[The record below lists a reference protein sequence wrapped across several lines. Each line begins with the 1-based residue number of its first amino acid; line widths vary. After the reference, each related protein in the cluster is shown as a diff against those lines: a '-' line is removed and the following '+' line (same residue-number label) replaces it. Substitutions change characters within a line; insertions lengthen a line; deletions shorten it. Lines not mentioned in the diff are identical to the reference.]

1 MGQEFKINDCG
12 EIIREGEAKTKKTNW
27 WSIVSLLLFLLFA
40 YYRIAFM
47 NHMRELTIYIGNEM
61 NYMRELTIYI
71 CNEIIQRIQYL
82 K

>member
-12 EIIREGEAKTKKTNW
+12 EIIREGEAKTKRQ
-27 WSIVSLLLFLLFA
+27 IGGLLYHCSYFLLFA